1 MGVLSGTPVLLLKFE
16 RKTQEKRKPEISP
29 KKKGKR

>member
-1 MGVLSGTPVLLLKFE
+1 MGVPKGTPVLLLLKFE

-29 KKKGKR
+29 KKKR